1 MNPENLF
8 ALTWQVGLIAC
19 CSSAILAAAVLSIW
33 GMFDAAGLTNTQK
46 SSLKRGV
53 KISAQPLTPEQRDFL
68 RGMQG
73 DLNEAGKTSW
83 EVPSFIRKRGSEVLI
98 YVSDS
103 RIRRFR
109 RLAYVGY
116 VNLNAPQPVLEFRS
130 SLPYHLLLFIP
141 LLFVFPLAIAAFAI
155 NFSAEKQAIEAF
167 LREAIGK
174 NQSIEPA

>member
-33 GMFDAAGLTNTQK
+33 GMFDAAGLTDTQK

-73 DLNEAGKTSW
+73 DL
-83 EVPSFIRKRGSEVLI
+83 
-98 YVSDS
+98 
-103 RIRRFR
+103 
-109 RLAYVGY
+109 
-116 VNLNAPQPVLEFRS
+116 
-130 SLPYHLLLFIP
+130 
-141 LLFVFPLAIAAFAI
+141 FVFPLAIAAFAI

-167 LREAIGK
+167 LRESIGK